1 MKYIKILI
9 LSVLV
14 IGCSSD
20 GKKKS
25 VSYYY
30 NLDSLLKSQKK
41 LIIAKKAKLEKSAF
55 VDQDSASNT
64 YEPDTEEW
72 SDELTFF
79 NKMDINKPVLQGAY
93 ESSIVSDTKS
103 NLTIRQ
109 YIPSKPKSV
118 EVQYFKL
125 YYLHDISNLK
135 KIEALYKEDNPIYK
149 STRHFTLLF
158 DEIGNE
164 LMLRSFKVSG
174 GQKMLLKDTVQ
185 FEVLGKIKLP

>member
-1 MKYIKILI
+1 MKYLKILI
-9 LSVLV
+9 LSALV
-14 IGCSSD
+14 VGCSSD

-41 LIIAKKAKLEKSAF
+41 LLFASKARLEKTAF
-55 VDQDSASNT
+55 VDNDSANNS
-64 YEPDTEEW
+64 YEPDTAQW
-72 SDELTFF
+72 NDELTFF
-79 NKMDINKPVLQGAY
+79 DKMDINKPVLQGAY
-93 ESSIVSDTKS
+93 QSSITNDTKS

-109 YIPSKPKSV
+109 FIPSKPKSV
-118 EVQYFKL
+118 EVQYLKL
-125 YYLHDISNLK
+125 YYLNDISNLK
-135 KIEALYKEDNPIYK
+135 KIEALYTEDNPIYK
-149 STRHFTLLF
+149 STRHFTLSF
-158 DEIGNE
+158 DEVGNE